1 MCELKS
7 SRETGVGLAVGWDL
21 FAQRNP
27 KCS

>member
-7 SRETGVGLAVGWDL
+7 NRETGVGLAVGSDL